1 METMHALAVIN
12 TMPSTDVEISNF
24 IRKAK
29 VEILSGDYNPLDI
42 EIQLKAMEE
51 CIKRLRADEEIK
63 AASVNEALRH
73 SDKQFEWRGAKI
85 QVREGGVSYDY
96 SSTGDSEWAILKEEE
111 SQITE
116 KRKARE
122 KFLQSI
128 PIEGIASSVTGEF
141 IRPPVRTSKTTI
153 AVTLK

>member
-1 METMHALAVIN
+1 METMNALTVIN

-29 VEILSGDYNPLDI
+29 GEMLSGLYNPLDI

-51 CIKRLRADEEIK
+51 CIKRLRADNDIK
-63 AASVNEALRH
+63 EAVINEALKH

-96 SSTGDSEWAILKEEE
+96 AGTGDSEWAILKEEE
-111 SQITE
+111 SQVIE

-122 KFLQSI
+122 RFLQSI
-128 PIEGIASSVTGEF
+128 PIDGTVSPVTGEL